1 MDDSGRFLNF
11 LSDSPKSRSII
22 ERFYEGPARDFE
34 LMKQPSQ
41 PGLGPMKKRSGEM
54 KLSSNDSPRDN
65 YSYDAMTDK
74 TEILWKCLKCGEL
87 KPRNKW
93 VLGDCP
99 ACGAKK
105 LQFVLVNED

>member
-11 LSDSPKSRSII
+11 LSDSPGSRSII
-22 ERFYEGPARDFE
+22 ERFYEGPAHDFE
-34 LMKQPSQ
+34 WMKYSSQ
-41 PGLGPMKKRSGEM
+41 PGLGPMKPRSDAM
-54 KLSSNDSPRDN
+54 KLSPNDPPKDN
-65 YSYDAMTDK
+65 YGYDAMADK
-74 TEILWKCLKCGEL
+74 TEILWKCLVCGEL

>member
-11 LSDSPKSRSII
+11 LSDSAGNRSII
-22 ERFYEGPARDFE
+22 ERFYEGPAHDWERIQ
-34 LMKQPSQ
+34 KTSPS
-41 PGLGPMKKRSGEM
+41 GLGPVAKMNGGMER
-54 KLSSNDSPRDN
+54 SSNKSPKDS
-65 YSYDAMTDK
+65 YGYDAITDK
-74 TEILWKCLKCGEL
+74 TEILWKCLNCGEL

-105 LQFVLVNED
+105 SQFVLVDED